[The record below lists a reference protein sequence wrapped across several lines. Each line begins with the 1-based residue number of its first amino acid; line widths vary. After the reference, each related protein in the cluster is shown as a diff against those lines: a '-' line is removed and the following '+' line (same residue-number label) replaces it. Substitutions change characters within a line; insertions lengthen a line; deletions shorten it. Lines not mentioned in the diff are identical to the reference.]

1 MKKTGLILTCVLISF
16 PVMAADIDMS
26 DIDRAARASG
36 SKSIMFRRNGAA
48 EAEMMRREQ
57 AEAEARARAEA
68 QAQAQAQAKK
78 KAEMKRQ
85 QPIFRQYNLFG
96 NGWKV
101 AATVNG
107 EMVSNKDLQERA
119 NLFVLTTGM
128 PINEKNKKMVAER
141 VLQNTIDE
149 KIKIQE
155 ATKQGI
161 HVSDE
166 EINDA
171 YRNFEKSNG
180 IPFGK
185 FAAVLKEYHV
195 SKDVFLAQIQA
206 NLMWNK
212 LVSRR
217 LGTNIDVAVRE
228 VEAEYERIKK
238 DMDTPKY
245 MVSEIV
251 IKRKDAE
258 HIDELVDILRKD
270 PRFELYAAQF
280 SQAASAPSGGK
291 LGWVAPGQLDEP
303 LDKAIRGLKEGGVS
317 NAILYRSDYYILKMD
332 KIYDPKTSKRNMPT
346 EEEVREF
353 IKNRKTD
360 EMANKYIRDLR
371 NRAVVESK
379 F

>member
-1 MKKTGLILTCVLISF
+1 MRKTGLFFVLLLMAF
-16 PVMAADIDMS
+16 PVMAEDLNMS
-26 DIDRAARASG
+26 DLDRAARSSG

-48 EAEMMRREQ
+48 EAEARAQ
-57 AEAEARARAEA
+57 AQAAEEHARAEA
-68 QAQAQAQAKK
+68 QAQAKRKTQMK
-78 KAEMKRQ
+78 KARPVFK
-85 QPIFRQYNLFG
+85 PYNLFG

-155 ATKQGI
+155 AASQNI

-166 EINDA
+166 EINEA

-180 IPFGK
+180 VPPGK
-185 FAAVLKEYHV
+185 FATVLKEYHV
-195 SKDVFLAQIQA
+195 SKEVFLAQIRA

-212 LVSRR
+212 LISRR
-217 LGTNIDVAVRE
+217 LGQNVDVAVRE

-251 IKRKDAE
+251 IKRKDAD

-291 LGWVAPGQLDEP
+291 LGWVAPGQLAEP
-303 LDKAIRGLKEGGVS
+303 LDKVIRNLKEGGVS

-332 KIYDPKTSKRNMPT
+332 KIYDPKKNKRNMPT

-360 EMANKYIRDLR
+360 ELANKHIRDLR
-371 NRAVVESK
+371 NRAVVERK

>member
-1 MKKTGLILTCVLISF
+1 MKKIGLMFAFIL
-16 PVMAADIDMS
+16 MALPAMAEDVDMS
-26 DIDRAARASG
+26 DLDRAVRSSG

-48 EAEMMRREQ
+48 EAEMIRREKA
-57 AEAEARARAEA
+57 AEEKARAEA
-68 QAQAQAQAKK
+68 KAHAQAQAKK
-78 KAEMKRQ
+78 QAQMKREK
-85 QPIFRQYNLFG
+85 PAFRQYNLFG
-96 NGWKV
+96 SGWNV

-155 ATKQGI
+155 AVRQNI

-166 EINDA
+166 EINEA

-185 FAAVLKEYHV
+185 FASVLKEYHI
-195 SKDVFLAQIQA
+195 SKDVFLAQIEA

-217 LGTNIDVAVRE
+217 LGVNVDVAVRE
-228 VEAEYERIKK
+228 IDAEYERIKK
-238 DMDTPKY
+238 DMNTPKY

-270 PRFELYAAQF
+270 SRFELYASQF

-291 LGWVAPGQLDEP
+291 IGWVAPGQLAEP
-303 LDKAIRGLKEGGVS
+303 LDKAIRNLKEGNVS
-317 NAILYRSDYYILKMD
+317 NAILYRSDYYIFKMD
-332 KIYDPKTSKRNMPT
+332 KVYDPKTNKRDMPT

-360 EMANKYIRDLR
+360 ELANKYIRDLR
-371 NRAVVESK
+371 NRAIVEKK

>member
-1 MKKTGLILTCVLISF
+1 MKKMLVTLVLILFAL
-16 PVMAADIDMS
+16 PVMAEDVDMS
-26 DIDRAARASG
+26 DLDRAARASS
-36 SKSIMFRRNGAA
+36 SKSIMFRRNGVA
-48 EAEMMRREQ
+48 EAEMRRREQ
-57 AEAEARARAEA
+57 QAAEEQAKAEA
-68 QAQAQAQAKK
+68 QAKKTTQMK
-78 KAEMKRQ
+78 KA
-85 QPIFRQYNLFG
+85 QPVFRPYNLFG

-128 PINEKNKKMVAER
+128 PINEKNKKMVVER
-141 VLQNTIDE
+141 VMQNTIDE

-155 ATKQGI
+155 ATAQNI
-161 HVSDE
+161 FVSDE
-166 EINDA
+166 EISEA
-171 YRNFEKSNG
+171 YRNFEKSNA
-180 IPFGK
+180 IPPGK
-185 FAAVLKEYHV
+185 FASVLKEYHV
-195 SKDVFLAQIQA
+195 SKEVFLAQIKA

-217 LGTNIDVAVRE
+217 LGSSVDVAVRE
-228 VEAEYERIKK
+228 IDAEYERIKK

-291 LGWVAPGQLDEP
+291 LGWVAPGQLAEP
-303 LDKAIRGLKEGGVS
+303 LDKVIRNLKEGGVS
-317 NAILYRSDYYILKMD
+317 NAILYRSEYYILKMD
-332 KIYDPKTSKRNMPT
+332 KIYDPKVSKRNMPT

-371 NRAVVESK
+371 NRAVVERK

>member
-1 MKKTGLILTCVLISF
+1 MKKTGLIFAFMLMAL
-16 PVMAADIDMS
+16 PVMAEDVDMS
-26 DIDRAARASG
+26 DLDKAARASG

-57 AEAEARARAEA
+57 AAQEQARAEA
-68 QAQAQAQAKK
+68 EAQAKK
-78 KAEMKRQ
+78 QAQMKRA
-85 QPIFRQYNLFG
+85 QPIFKPYNLFG
-96 NGWKV
+96 SGWKI

-155 ATKQGI
+155 AERQNI
-161 HVSDE
+161 YVSDE

-180 IPFGK
+180 IPMGK

-195 SKDVFLAQIQA
+195 SKDVFLAQIRA

-217 LGTNIDVAVRE
+217 LGVNVDVAVSE

-270 PRFELYAAQF
+270 SRFELYAAQF

-291 LGWVAPGQLDEP
+291 LGWVAPGQLAEP
-303 LDKAIRGLKEGGVS
+303 LDKVIRNLKEGSVS
-317 NAILYRSDYYILKMD
+317 NAVLYRSDYYILKMD
-332 KIYDPKTSKRNMPT
+332 KIYNPKTSKRNMPT

-371 NRAVVESK
+371 NQAVVEKK